1 MGLQGGHKPSK
12 AMSPAARLT
21 KHDLEHLAHTLETSL
36 SITSRPQFY
45 LWAQGALQG
54 FLPHDTLYCAYGDI
68 EKMQFKFEV
77 FSRSPRPTAAD
88 ATAAEPAADLLPRI
102 VDDWLRHGHV
112 PRLYCPSLAEQ
123 VGRRQLISDLKNMGL
138 GTTSAHGPRE
148 VQGDFGS
155 FFVFTGLQHAPGPR
169 DVYLLQLLM
178 PYLHIALYR
187 MLGRH
192 DGNVAVD
199 ATPKAMFSKREIQ
212 VLHWVK
218 NGKTN
223 LEISQILEISQPTVK
238 SHVQNIM
245 RKLNVTNRAQAVG
258 KSATLRLVA
267 PTDLT

>member
-1 MGLQGGHKPSK
+1 
-12 AMSPAARLT
+12 MSQAARLT

-54 FLPHDTLYCAYGDI
+54 FIPHETMYCVFGDI
-68 EKMQFKFEV
+68 EKMQFKFEA
-77 FSRSPRPTAAD
+77 FSRSPHQAVVD
-88 ATAAEPAADLLPRI
+88 ATATDPVSELLPRI
-102 VDDWLRHGHV
+102 VDDWLRHGHM
-112 PRLYCPSLAEQ
+112 PRLYCPHLVEQ
-123 VGRRQLISDLKNMGL
+123 VGRRQLISDLKNMRL
-138 GTTSAHGPRE
+138 GTASAHGAKE
-148 VQGDFGS
+148 VRGSCGS
-155 FFVFTGLQHAPGPR
+155 FFVFTGLQHLPGPR
-169 DVYLLQLLM
+169 DTYLLQLLM
-178 PYLHIALYR
+178 PYLHMALYR
-187 MLGRH
+187 MLGRQ
-192 DGNVAVD
+192 DENMPAQ
-199 ATPKAMFSKREIQ
+199 AAPKAMFSKREIQ

-267 PTDLT
+267 HTDLA

>member
-1 MGLQGGHKPSK
+1 MNT
-12 AMSPAARLT
+12 AARLS
-21 KHDLEHLAHTLETSL
+21 KQDLEHLAHTLDTSL

-54 FLPHDTLYCAYGDI
+54 FLPHETLYCAFGDI
-68 EKMQFKFEV
+68 EKMQFKFEA
-77 FSRSPRPTAAD
+77 FSRSPRQLVVD
-88 ATAAEPAADLLPRI
+88 ATAADPVSDLLPRI
-102 VDDWLRHGHV
+102 VDDWLRHDHM
-112 PRLYCPSLAEQ
+112 PRLYCPQAVEQ
-123 VGRRQLISDLKNMGL
+123 VGRRQLISDLKNMRL
-138 GTTSAHGPRE
+138 GTASAHGPRE
-148 VQGDFGS
+148 VQGEFGS
-155 FFVFTGLQHAPGPR
+155 FFVFTGLPHAPGPR
-169 DVYLLQLLM
+169 DIYLLQLLM
-178 PYLHIALYR
+178 PYLHMALYR
-187 MLGRH
+187 MLGRQ